1 MARARLLSKSLST
14 SEKRAALHTRAPDL
28 AEFAQA
34 LYPLLVVHAD
44 DLGRFDGDAFTVKHQ
59 VDPTSPR
66 ALADF
71 DAALDA
77 LDDVG
82 LITRYLDPALGKRA
96 MQIVDFKQHQ
106 PGLKQR
112 ETASKFSAPPPRT
125 AHTGTSRQDAADD
138 GTARQPAADDA
149 LPGSRARA
157 ELNVKGR
164 EQNKDKYAP
173 FRAHDPNP
181 REPDDNV
188 AVIAKLVA
196 TEFADTQLPEPEL
209 RAAVKERCAELHIAY
224 DGATIGK
231 ALDSARHH
239 RKAAR
244 A

>member
-1 MARARLLSKSLST
+1 MARARLISKSLST
-14 SEKRAALHTRAPDL
+14 SEKRAALHARAPDL

-44 DLGRFDGDAFTVKHQ
+44 DLGRFDGDAFSVKHQ

-66 ALADF
+66 TLADF

-82 LITRYLDPALGKRA
+82 LITRYLDPALSKRA
-96 MQIVDFKQHQ
+96 VQIVDFKQHQ

-112 ETASKFSAPPPRT
+112 ETASKFSAPPPRAAT
-125 AHTGTSRQDAADD
+125 PGMSRQETADG
-138 GTARQPAADDA
+138 GTLRQPAAGDA
-149 LPGSRARA
+149 DHGSRARA
-157 ELNVKGR
+157 ELNR
-164 EQNKDKYAP
+164 TEENKDKYAP

-196 TEFADTQLPEPEL
+196 TEFADTQLPEPDL
-209 RAAVKERCAELHIAY
+209 RAAVKQRCAELHIAY